1 VLAEVAVWKRT
12 DLLQPVVDCND
23 LSPLYGEISMIIRPS
38 LFAALALTAAAA
50 FTVPAIASSP
60 AAPAASQP
68 AATGAITKEQAIEMA
83 LKAHPGEVTKAY
95 EDGHKGKQTWEVK
108 IKGQD
113 GKSWKTY
120 YEIST
125 GALVDDKEDK

>member
-1 VLAEVAVWKRT
+1 MIVRSS
-12 DLLQPVVDCND
+12 LLT
-23 LSPLYGEISMIIRPS
+23 
-38 LFAALALTAAAA
+38 ALALTAAAA

-60 AAPAASQP
+60 AKDATPAASQP

-95 EDGHKGKQTWEVK
+95 EDGHKGKKTWEVK
-108 IKGQD
+108 IKGKD
-113 GKSWKTY
+113 GKNWKTY

-125 GALVDDKEDK
+125 GTLVDDKEDK

>member
-1 VLAEVAVWKRT
+1 
-12 DLLQPVVDCND
+12 
-23 LSPLYGEISMIIRPS
+23 MIIRPS

-50 FTVPAIASSP
+50 FTIPAIASSP
-60 AAPAASQP
+60 ATPAASQP
-68 AATGAITKEQAIEMA
+68 AATGAITKEQATEMA

-108 IKGQD
+108 IDGAD
-113 GKSWKTY
+113 GKKWKTY

-125 GALVDDKEDK
+125 GTLVDDKQDD